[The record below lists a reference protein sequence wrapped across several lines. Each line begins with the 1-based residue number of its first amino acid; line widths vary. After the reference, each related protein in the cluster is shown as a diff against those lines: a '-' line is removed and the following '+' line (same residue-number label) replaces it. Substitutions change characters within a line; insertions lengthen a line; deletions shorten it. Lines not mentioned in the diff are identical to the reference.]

1 MDSLP
6 EIYKIIT
13 ALESE
18 LEILKTAYN
27 VISSYE
33 KADKNRM
40 RKIVYE
46 LRRLRKKT
54 NILKDINKK

>member
-1 MDSLP
+1 MDSLT

-54 NILKDINKK
+54 NILKDVNKK